1 MRIACIELSSAHG
14 CREKRRWNFHLMDN
28 RFVACTGTN
37 SDREVYLCKTTRP
50 EPELKD
56 MSIKGLS
63 ASFTQVIDPDQFR
76 ELLAPGSNFPKGL
89 S

>member
-1 MRIACIELSSAHG
+1 MAAIGRTERLVSPLKCT
-14 CREKRRWNFHLMDN
+14 REILLNTQQQNMSCSNHNLRD
-28 RFVACTGTN
+28 
-37 SDREVYLCKTTRP
+37 RP

-63 ASFTQVIDPDQFR
+63 APFTQVIDPDQFR
-76 ELLAPGSNFPKGL
+76 ELLAPGSNLPKGL

>member
-1 MRIACIELSSAHG
+1 LKSQP
-14 CREKRRWNFHLMDN
+14 K
-28 RFVACTGTN
+28 
-37 SDREVYLCKTTRP
+37 
-50 EPELKD
+50 PELKD

-76 ELLAPGSNFPKGL
+76 ELFAAGSNFPKGL

>member
-1 MRIACIELSSAHG
+1 
-14 CREKRRWNFHLMDN
+14 MDN

-37 SDREVYLCKTTRP
+37 SDWVVYLCCRP

>member
-1 MRIACIELSSAHG
+1 MQQISEFDPG
-14 CREKRRWNFHLMDN
+14 C
-28 RFVACTGTN
+28 VITQPG
-37 SDREVYLCKTTRP
+37 P

-63 ASFTQVIDPDQFR
+63 ALFTKVIDPDQFR
-76 ELLAPGSNFPKGL
+76 ELLAPGSNLPKGL